1 MNIKLKTAVKPLLKI
16 ENLQKYFPVKG
27 GLFQREKM
35 FVKAVDDVTF
45 DVYPGETLGIVGES
59 GCGKSTLAKTLLRLI
74 DSTDGRILFNDQNIN
89 ELNAKNMHDIRKNL
103 QIIFQDPYS
112 SLNPR
117 KTVRQI
123 LEEPL
128 LNLTNFSKDERREII
143 ENTIEE
149 VGLNRNHLNR
159 FPHEFSGGQR
169 QRIGIARALTVRPK
183 VIICDEAV
191 SALDV
196 SIQAQILNLLKN
208 LQQKYQLTY
217 IFISHDLGVVKYFC
231 DRVIVMYLGK
241 IVEIADKKPL
251 FSEPSHPYTR
261 SLLSAVPSIS
271 SKRKRQVLSGEVPS
285 PMNPPS
291 GCYFHT
297 RCPEATEK
305 CSQLSPQLKPI
316 GEGQSVSCHLR

>member
-1 MNIKLKTAVKPLLKI
+1 MTLQTAEKPLLKI
-16 ENLQKYFPVKG
+16 ENLQKFFPVKG
-27 GLFQREKM
+27 GLFQKEKVV
-35 FVKAVDDVTF
+35 VKAVDDVTF
-45 DVYPGETLGIVGES
+45 EVYPGETVGIVGES
-59 GCGKSTLAKTLLRLI
+59 GCGKSTLAKTLLRLM
-74 DSTDGRILFNDQNIN
+74 DATDGKVVYNGQNIN
-89 ELNAKNMHDIRKNL
+89 ELNGTNMHDFRKDM

-128 LNLTNFSKDERREII
+128 INLTNYSKGERKAII
-143 ENTIEE
+143 EKTIED
-149 VGLNRNHLNR
+149 VGLNINHLNR

-183 VIICDEAV
+183 LIVCDEAV

-196 SIQAQILNLLKN
+196 SIQAQIINLLKN
-208 LQQKYQLTY
+208 LQKKYQLTY
-217 IFISHDLGVVKYFC
+217 IFISHDLGVVKHFC
-231 DRVIVMYLGK
+231 DRVVVMYLGK
-241 IVEIADKKPL
+241 IVEIADKKSL
-251 FSEPSHPYTR
+251 FSQPSHPYTE

-271 SKRKRQVLSGEVPS
+271 TKRKRQVLKGEVPS

-297 RCPEATEK
+297 RCPEATEE
-305 CSQLSPQLKPI
+305 CSKLSPQLKSI
-316 GEGQSVSCHLR
+316 GNSQFVSCHLR